1 MQYKNVKGRL
11 EGGKSLRRAVFI
23 FVWERSDSES
33 QLTGTYVASQKRENI
48 KTENRI
54 RLQKE
59 LSEWSILYKARTE
72 TSGKQIWVQFKN
84 IVLAAANRSGK
95 AFFVD

>member
-1 MQYKNVKGRL
+1 MQYKNVKGKL
-11 EGGKSLRRAVFI
+11 EEGKSLRRAVFI

-33 QLTGTYVASQKRENI
+33 QMTGTYAASQQRENR

-59 LSEWSILYKARTE
+59 LSEWSILYKARIE
-72 TSGKQIWVQFKN
+72 TSGKQTWVQFKN
-84 IVLAAANRSGK
+84 IVLAAAHRSGK
-95 AFFVD
+95 ALFVD